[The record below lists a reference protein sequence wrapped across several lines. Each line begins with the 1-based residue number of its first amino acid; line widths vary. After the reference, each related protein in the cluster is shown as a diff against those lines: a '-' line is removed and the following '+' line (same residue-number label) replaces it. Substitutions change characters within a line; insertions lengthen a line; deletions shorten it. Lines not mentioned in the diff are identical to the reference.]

1 MSNNKKESNPHIIP
15 QKKTGQEL
23 LKIPDTII
31 SNFEEISN
39 SNNQILQ
46 QGTDIN
52 ILSDYYNKK
61 SGNSGFLEKINRLN
75 KKFYNASDKYVKSK
89 KNVEKLNDDLYM
101 NLFQQINCYVE
112 EIERLNKKISTNN
125 NQELKK
131 TIEQLN
137 KEINEKKEKI
147 RNYEIKLREKTTN
160 EEKLTKEIESYK
172 RRIIFYKDKIKIGLL
187 TRNKNNE
194 IRGSNSRENLR
205 KTNINLHT
213 NNLSHSPNS
222 KNKLN
227 KDDIS
232 NLTLEEDN
240 NKRNLL
246 YDNKKNY
253 TDENIKINKKI
264 KIKESIYKNDLKN
277 NYLVNR
283 TEYDIDGKD
292 FEEKENENN
301 DNYTIKVNPI
311 NKVSSEEHS
320 KNLSSGF
327 LHSRSKEFYTPEK
340 DTNENYVSNKNIDN
354 FIKNTSSEIVTEK
367 KDNKEVEKEEK
378 SKTIFRRSAK
388 GHSLTNKIKKHNL
401 YSNNN
406 KNKGTKSKIFNLS
419 KNNKTSNYISIRN
432 NKDKSNLKLENN
444 NKENQ
449 VKVGTKS
456 NQKNPNKNNVSNI
469 IDVQTSNDKKKY
481 QGLFDKDK
489 EKGIHKNNKSQSS
502 TGSLSK
508 IKFNTNTIQTKG
520 IDVIQNNN
528 KAKKDSNMNRNK
540 TKNLMVS
547 NSSLSNM
554 KVVSSKAMNNKK
566 VNEKDNNKNLI
577 NVLKD
582 MNDDYIKS
590 IEMLRSQEDQIK
602 YLLSFIDVDEK

>member
-1 MSNNKKESNPHIIP
+1 M
-15 QKKTGQEL
+15 
-23 LKIPDTII
+23 
-31 SNFEEISN
+31 
-39 SNNQILQ
+39 
-46 QGTDIN
+46 
-52 ILSDYYNKK
+52 
-61 SGNSGFLEKINRLN
+61 
-75 KKFYNASDKYVKSK
+75 
-89 KNVEKLNDDLYM
+89 
-101 NLFQQINCYVE
+101 
-112 EIERLNKKISTNN
+112 
-125 NQELKK
+125 
-131 TIEQLN
+131 
-137 KEINEKKEKI
+137 
-147 RNYEIKLREKTTN
+147 
-160 EEKLTKEIESYK
+160 
-172 RRIIFYKDKIKIGLL
+172 
-187 TRNKNNE
+187 
-194 IRGSNSRENLR
+194 
-205 KTNINLHT
+205 
-213 NNLSHSPNS
+213 
-222 KNKLN
+222 N

-264 KIKESIYKNDLKN
+264 KIKENINKNDLKN

-292 FEEKENENN
+292 FEEKENEYN

-354 FIKNTSSEIVTEK
+354 FIKNTSSEIVSEK
-367 KDNKEVEKEEK
+367 KDNKEDEKEEK

-432 NKDKSNLKLENN
+432 NKDKPNLKLENN

-449 VKVGTKS
+449 LKVGTKS

>member
-187 TRNKNNE
+187 TRNKNNV

-205 KTNINLHT
+205 KTNINLHS

-253 TDENIKINKKI
+253 TDENIKINKKF
-264 KIKESIYKNDLKN
+264 KIKENINKNDLKN

-292 FEEKENENN
+292 FEEKENEYNE
-301 DNYTIKVNPI
+301 NYTIKVNPI

-432 NKDKSNLKLENN
+432 NKDKPNLKLENT

>member
-187 TRNKNNE
+187 TRNKNNV

>member
-187 TRNKNNE
+187 TRNKNNV

-292 FEEKENENN
+292 FEEKENEYN

-432 NKDKSNLKLENN
+432 NKDKPSLKLENN

>member
-1 MSNNKKESNPHIIP
+1 M
-15 QKKTGQEL
+15 
-23 LKIPDTII
+23 
-31 SNFEEISN
+31 
-39 SNNQILQ
+39 
-46 QGTDIN
+46 
-52 ILSDYYNKK
+52 
-61 SGNSGFLEKINRLN
+61 
-75 KKFYNASDKYVKSK
+75 
-89 KNVEKLNDDLYM
+89 
-101 NLFQQINCYVE
+101 
-112 EIERLNKKISTNN
+112 
-125 NQELKK
+125 
-131 TIEQLN
+131 
-137 KEINEKKEKI
+137 
-147 RNYEIKLREKTTN
+147 
-160 EEKLTKEIESYK
+160 TKEIESYK

-187 TRNKNNE
+187 TRNKNNV

-205 KTNINLHT
+205 KTNINLHS

-253 TDENIKINKKI
+253 TDGNIKINKKI

-277 NYLVNR
+277 DYLVNR

-292 FEEKENENN
+292 FEEKENEYNE
-301 DNYTIKVNPI
+301 NYTIKVNPI

-340 DTNENYVSNKNIDN
+340 DTNENYVSNNNIDN
-354 FIKNTSSEIVTEK
+354 FIKNTSSEIVSEK

-432 NKDKSNLKLENN
+432 
-444 NKENQ
+444 
-449 VKVGTKS
+449 
-456 NQKNPNKNNVSNI
+456 
-469 IDVQTSNDKKKY
+469 TSIL
-481 QGLFDKDK
+481 G
-489 EKGIHKNNKSQSS
+489 
-502 TGSLSK
+502 
-508 IKFNTNTIQTKG
+508 
-520 IDVIQNNN
+520 
-528 KAKKDSNMNRNK
+528 
-540 TKNLMVS
+540 
-547 NSSLSNM
+547 
-554 KVVSSKAMNNKK
+554 
-566 VNEKDNNKNLI
+566 
-577 NVLKD
+577 
-582 MNDDYIKS
+582 
-590 IEMLRSQEDQIK
+590 
-602 YLLSFIDVDEK
+602 

>member
-187 TRNKNNE
+187 TRNKNNV

-292 FEEKENENN
+292 FEEKENEYNE
-301 DNYTIKVNPI
+301 NYTIKVNPI

>member
-187 TRNKNNE
+187 TRNKNNV

-205 KTNINLHT
+205 KTNINLHS

-253 TDENIKINKKI
+253 TDGNIKINKKI

-277 NYLVNR
+277 DYLVNR

-292 FEEKENENN
+292 FEEKENEYN

-354 FIKNTSSEIVTEK
+354 FIKNTSSEIVSEK

-432 NKDKSNLKLENN
+432 NKDKPNLKLENT